1 MRPWSRTARGICRHA
16 VSRPRFGSLYAYISC
31 QSQIKNQANH
41 ETSTK
46 TQPPTLP
53 CNRDVPMN
61 DVTVALCTMCV
72 VAAPAHDVLVIVCA
86 CSCDCFHDL
95 PVYSTVLTKWEHGG
109 CSV

>member
-1 MRPWSRTARGICRHA
+1 
-16 VSRPRFGSLYAYISC
+16 
-31 QSQIKNQANH
+31 
-41 ETSTK
+41 
-46 TQPPTLP
+46 
-53 CNRDVPMN
+53 MN
-61 DVTVALCTMCV
+61 DVTVALCAMCV